1 MAIGSGL
8 GGSVGFSPETTYGT
22 YVAPTKFLEV
32 DSADIKKTKMTVQG
46 GGLAAGRVGQL
57 ASRRVFTAEGGT
69 GSIPMEVTNKGFGS
83 ILDQL
88 FGTLVGP
95 TQQAATTAYKQTH
108 TLAAD
113 MSTKSGTWQ
122 AGVPDTGG
130 TVRVFT
136 GKGGKI
142 TKGEFSCGVTEIL
155 KCGVDLD
162 FQKVSEA
169 ESLAAPSYVSYSPF
183 HGGQMQVKLGTYA
196 SEASVSGVKKVT
208 LSIERPQ
215 NTELRYASG
224 TTPNLKASPILNDY
238 IKVTGSLDVDFMNK
252 TDFHDRF
259 SSDTS
264 TSLVWLFVG
273 PVIASTYYE
282 TLKFTLPATFFDDTM
297 ATLSGPD
304 VVSGSVPFTAQ
315 LDLTN
320 GFITCEYTSTDT
332 TL

>member
-8 GGSVGFSPETTYGT
+8 GGSTGYSAESVYGT

-32 DSADIKKTKMTVQG
+32 NSSDIKKTKMTVQG

-69 GSIPMEVTNKGFGS
+69 GAISTEVTNKGFGTLLNH
-83 ILDQL
+83 I

-95 TQQAATTAYKQTH
+95 TQQAATAAYLQTH
-108 TLAAD
+108 TLSGD
-113 MSTKSGTWQ
+113 MSTKSLTVQ
-122 AGVPDTGG
+122 NGVPDTGG

-142 TKGEFSCGVTEIL
+142 TKAEFACGVTEIL
-155 KCGVDLD
+155 TCGIDID
-162 FQKVSEA
+162 FQKVSDA

-183 HGGQMQVKLGTYA
+183 HGGQMQVKLGTFA
-196 SEASVSGVKKVT
+196 SESAVSGIKKVT
-208 LSIERPQ
+208 LAIERPQ
-215 NTELRYASG
+215 DTELRYASA
-224 TTPNLKASPILNDY
+224 TAPNLKSAPILNDF
-238 IKVTGSLDVDFMNK
+238 INVSGSLDVDFLNK

-264 TSLVWLFVG
+264 TSMVISWVG
-273 PVIASTYYE
+273 PLIASTYYE
-282 TLKFTLPATFFDDTM
+282 TLKFTLPATFFDDTV
-297 ATLSGPD
+297 ATLSGPG
-304 VVSGSVPFTAQ
+304 VVSGSVPFKAQ

-320 GFITCEYTSTDT
+320 GFITCDYTSTDI